1 MADMKELIK
10 EVVLEAAAST
20 DVKVTAAMQLMK
32 QQQRQLDDL
41 ANKIEMVREE
51 QHSLVKNDSIEGV
64 QQMILAVQKQQNSSP
79 D

>member
-20 DVKVTAAMQLMK
+20 NVKVTAAMQLMK

-41 ANKIEMVREE
+41 ANKVY
-51 QHSLVKNDSIEGV
+51 
-64 QQMILAVQKQQNSSP
+64 MIS
-79 D
+79 